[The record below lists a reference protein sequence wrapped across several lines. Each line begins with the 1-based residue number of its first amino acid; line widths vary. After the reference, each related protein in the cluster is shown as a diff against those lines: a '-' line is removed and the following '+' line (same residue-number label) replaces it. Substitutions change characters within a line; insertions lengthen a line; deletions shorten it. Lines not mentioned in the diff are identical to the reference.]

1 MVTTLLSPDQQEIA
15 IAKST
20 WKGLKE
26 DIRKRYGHFE
36 IQNGPDKGKTI
47 AEVIADSEPEWQE
60 PNRAYFYKPS
70 DLLAGNAANITK
82 WEKTLPLNASASAM
96 ARTLQKGFL
105 LQPPQEDV
113 EVEVPEVSLP
123 VRNRKIKKPVKKPRY
138 FCEEHDVS
146 YNKADSYRSHMKRKH
161 GGS

>member
-1 MVTTLLSPDQQEIA
+1 MVTTLTPNQQGIA
-15 IAKST
+15 IAKDS
-20 WKGLKE
+20 WKGLKGN
-26 DIRKRYGHFE
+26 IRQRYGHIRIE
-36 IQNGPDKGKTI
+36 TGPDTGKTI

-60 PNRAYFYKPS
+60 PNRAYFYQPS
-70 DLLAGNAANITK
+70 DLLLGTAANGTK
-82 WEKTLPLNASASAM
+82 WARTLPLNATAPAVV
-96 ARTLQKGFL
+96 RNLQKGFL
-105 LQPPQEDV
+105 LHPPQEDV

-146 YNKADSYRSHMKRKH
+146 YNKPSSYRSHFKRKH

>member
-1 MVTTLLSPDQQEIA
+1 MVTTLISPKQQGIA
-15 IAKST
+15 IANDT
-20 WKGLKE
+20 WKSMKGH
-26 DIRKRYGHFE
+26 IRQRYGHLKVE
-36 IQNGPDKGKTI
+36 KGPDMGKTI
-47 AEVIADSEPEWQE
+47 AEVIVDSEPEWQE

-82 WEKTLPLNASASAM
+82 WEKTLPLNASASAL

>member
-82 WEKTLPLNASASAM
+82 WEKTLPLNA
-96 ARTLQKGFL
+96 
-105 LQPPQEDV
+105 PPQEDV

-146 YNKADSYRSHMKRKH
+146 YNKVNSYRTHIKRKH